1 MFGVRSFLTALYAG
15 RHYKRAQ
22 RLEREGRSAEALSLV
37 REGLSVM
44 RSGHVIRNHPGETA
58 VLGML
63 TVLAE
68 RLGSQLGQPG
78 ASEADIREVLRILEA
93 SPPSR
98 SAWLAQAN
106 AESIALLR
114 GRLENIGR

>member
-1 MFGVRSFLTALYAG
+1 MIGVRSFLTALYAG

-22 RLEREGRSAEALSLV
+22 GLERAGRSADALGLA
-37 REGLSVM
+37 RRGLSIM
-44 RSGHVIRNHPGETA
+44 RSDHVIRNHPGETA

-68 RLGSQLGQPG
+68 RLGSQLCQPG
-78 ASEADIREVLRILEA
+78 ATETDIREVLHILEA
-93 SPPSR
+93 APPSR
-98 SAWLAQAN
+98 SAQLAQWN

-114 GRLENIGR
+114 ERLENR